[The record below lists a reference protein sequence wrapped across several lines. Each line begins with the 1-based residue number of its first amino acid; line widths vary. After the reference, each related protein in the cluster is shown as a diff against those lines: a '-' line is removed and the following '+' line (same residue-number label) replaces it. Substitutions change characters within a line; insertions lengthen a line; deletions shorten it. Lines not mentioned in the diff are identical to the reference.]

1 MRVRLDSSLR
11 GDCGLGGGFHFLP
24 SKLHAGFCTSCQMQ
38 HNTDS
43 FVDSFYVLE
52 AFALCY

>member
-1 MRVRLDSSLR
+1 ML

-24 SKLHAGFCTSCQMQ
+24 SKLQAGSCASCQKL
-38 HNTDS
+38 HSTDS
-43 FVDSFYVLE
+43 FVNSFYVLE